1 MHATSDVITRDCL
14 PTDVTRSAP
23 GSEVHAAPAG
33 WNLVK
38 RAQQLLSDGQ
48 GDVYRRLQAEF
59 DEQLL
64 RLAMEH
70 TGGNQAHAAELLGLS
85 RMTLRTKL
93 RSVPTARAKDP
104 HETHDS

>member
-1 MHATSDVITRDCL
+1 V
-14 PTDVTRSAP
+14 
-23 GSEVHAAPAG
+23 
-33 WNLVK
+33 
-38 RAQQLLSDGQ
+38 
-48 GDVYRRLQAEF
+48 DVYRRLQAEF